1 MQRRQPLA
9 LFCNSQVYC
18 METTTNNDGSVL
30 ALPGA
35 QSGRKSSIDSGNLTP
50 NQIVALLDKYIIGQ
64 KDAKKSV
71 AIALRNR
78 LRRQNVSDDLRD
90 EIMPNNIIMIG
101 PTGVGKTEIAR
112 RLAKLAKAPFVKV
125 EASKFTEVGYV
136 GRDVESMIRDLVD
149 QSVAMVRS
157 ERSEEVREKAA
168 LLVEE
173 RLLDILLPP
182 VASSRDSEDDDVESE
197 EGALEQPSDDE
208 HDKSIEV
215 NRRSRRKMLERLRS
229 GKLEDR
235 QIEMDISS
243 DAPGGMMQVFGPLGQ
258 MEEIGGIM
266 QDLMSGLPRKRK
278 KRRVSIA
285 EARKLLEQE
294 EVQKLIDMD
303 SVVKEAIN
311 KVEQSGIVFIDE
323 IDKIA
328 SPSSGS
334 GGKGPDV
341 SREGVQR
348 DLLPIVEG
356 SNVAT
361 KHGMVKT
368 DHVLFIASGAFHVAK
383 PSDLIPELQGRFP
396 IRVELKSLTEED
408 FYLILT
414 QPENAL
420 IKQYS
425 ALLGTEG
432 VHLTFS
438 DGAIR
443 EIARIAARVNES
455 VENIGA
461 RRLHTIMT
469 NLLEELMFNIPENFS
484 DEHVEIDETMV
495 KEKLNH
501 VVADRDLSQYIL

>member
-1 MQRRQPLA
+1 MDM
-9 LFCNSQVYC
+9 STKS
-18 METTTNNDGSVL
+18 EGDVL
-30 ALPGA
+30 ALPEA
-35 QSGRKSSIDSGNLTP
+35 TKARQSAIASSNLTP
-50 NQIVALLDKYIIGQ
+50 NQIVSQLDKYIIGQ

-78 LRRQNVSDDLRD
+78 LRRQSVSDDLRD

-112 RLAKLAKAPFVKV
+112 RLAKLARAPFVKV

-182 VASSRDSEDDDVESE
+182 VASSQDSGDEESGDE
-197 EGALEQPSDDE
+197 EGSETPSRAE
-208 HDKSIEV
+208 PDKSLEV
-215 NRRSRRKMLERLRS
+215 NRRSRKKMLERLRN
-229 GKLEDR
+229 GKLEER
-235 QIEMDISS
+235 QIEMDTSGDS
-243 DAPGGMMQVFGPLGQ
+243 PGGMMQVFGPLGQ

-328 SPSSGS
+328 SPSSGA

-414 QPENAL
+414 QPDNAL

-425 ALLGTEG
+425 ALLATEG
-432 VHLTFS
+432 VTLTFS
-438 DGAIR
+438 EGAIR
-443 EIARIAARVNES
+443 EIARIAAQVNES

-484 DEHVEIDETMV
+484 DDHVEIDEAMV

>member
-1 MQRRQPLA
+1 
-9 LFCNSQVYC
+9 
-18 METTTNNDGSVL
+18 MEITTKGEGNVFLSPE
-30 ALPGA
+30 AH
-35 QSGRKSSIDSGNLTP
+35 SGINSSIAATNLTP
-50 NQIVALLDKYIIGQ
+50 NQIVSLLDKYIIGQ

-78 LRRQNVSDDLRD
+78 LRRQHVSDELRD

-157 ERSEEVREKAA
+157 EKSEEVREKAA

-182 VASSRDSEDDDVESE
+182 LSSSNSQENEMLNEEDAPAQTS
-197 EGALEQPSDDE
+197 ADE
-208 HDKSIEV
+208 HDKSLEV
-215 NRRSRRKMLERLRS
+215 NRRSRKKMLERLRN

-235 QIEMDISS
+235 QIEMDTTG
-243 DAPGGMMQVFGPLGQ
+243 DNPGGMMQVFGPLGQ

-328 SPSSGS
+328 APSSGA

-414 QPENAL
+414 QPDNAL

-425 ALLGTEG
+425 ALLATEG
-432 VHLTFS
+432 VELTFS

-443 EIARIAARVNES
+443 EIAKIAARVNES

-469 NLLEELMFNIPENFS
+469 NLLEELMFNIP
-484 DEHVEIDETMV
+484 
-495 KEKLNH
+495 
-501 VVADRDLSQYIL
+501 

>member
-1 MQRRQPLA
+1 M
-9 LFCNSQVYC
+9 
-18 METTTNNDGSVL
+18 TTKSEENVF
-30 ALPGA
+30 ALPEV
-35 QSGRKSSIDSGNLTP
+35 SGGGKSSIAASNLTP
-50 NQIVALLDKYIIGQ
+50 NQIVSLLDKYIIGQ

-78 LRRQNVSDDLRD
+78 LRRQNVGDDLRD

-157 ERSEEVREKAA
+157 EKSEEVREKAA
-168 LLVEE
+168 LLVED
-173 RLLDILLPP
+173 RLIDILLPP
-182 VASSRDSEDDDVESE
+182 VSSSRDSDDDEISGDEEALVTTSTDEDD
-197 EGALEQPSDDE
+197 PSV
-208 HDKSIEV
+208 EV

-235 QIEMDISS
+235 QIEMDISGDS
-243 DAPGGMMQVFGPLGQ
+243 PGGMMQIFGPLGQ

-303 SVVKEAIN
+303 TVVKEAIN

-328 SPSSGS
+328 APSSGS

-361 KHGMVKT
+361 KYGMVKT

-414 QPENAL
+414 QPKNAL
-420 IKQYS
+420 IKQYT

-432 VHLTFS
+432 VELSFS

-443 EIARIAARVNES
+443 EIARIAAQVNES

-469 NLLEELMFNIPENFS
+469 NLLEELMFNIPENFA
-484 DEHVEIDETMV
+484 EERVEIDETMV

>member
-1 MQRRQPLA
+1 
-9 LFCNSQVYC
+9 
-18 METTTNNDGSVL
+18 METTTNSEGSAL
-30 ALPGA
+30 ALPEARNG
-35 QSGRKSSIDSGNLTP
+35 SISSIAASNLTP
-50 NQIVALLDKYIIGQ
+50 NQIVSLLDKYIIGQ

-78 LRRQNVSDDLRD
+78 LRRQHVSDDLRD

-112 RLAKLAKAPFVKV
+112 RLAKLARAPFVKV

-182 VASSRDSEDDDVESE
+182 VASSRNAEDEDDASGENVTTESLS
-197 EGALEQPSDDE
+197 ADE
-208 HDKSIEV
+208 HDKSLEV
-215 NRRSRRKMLERLRS
+215 NRRSRRKMLERLRN

-235 QIEMDISS
+235 QIEMDISGDS
-243 DAPGGMMQVFGPLGQ
+243 PGGMMQVFGPLGQ

-328 SPSSGS
+328 SPSSGA

-425 ALLGTEG
+425 ALLATEG
-432 VHLTFS
+432 VDLTFS

-443 EIARIAARVNES
+443 EIARIAAQVNES

-484 DEHVEIDETMV
+484 DEQVEIDEIMV

-501 VVADRDLSQYIL
+501 VVSDRDLSQYIL

>member
-1 MQRRQPLA
+1 
-9 LFCNSQVYC
+9 
-18 METTTNNDGSVL
+18 METTMNSEGNAL
-30 ALPGA
+30 ALPEA
-35 QSGRKSSIDSGNLTP
+35 RSGKTSSIATSNLTP
-50 NQIVALLDKYIIGQ
+50 NQIVSLLDKYIIGQ

-78 LRRQNVSDDLRD
+78 LRRQHVSDDLRD

-112 RLAKLAKAPFVKV
+112 RLAKLARAPFVKV

-157 ERSEEVREKAA
+157 EKSEEVREKAV

-182 VASSRDSEDDDVESE
+182 VASSRNPEDDDEASGE
-197 EGALEQPSDDE
+197 EGTLEPRSTEE
-208 HDKSIEV
+208 HDKSLEV
-215 NRRSRRKMLERLRS
+215 NRRSRKKMLERLRN

-235 QIEMDISS
+235 QIEMDLSS
-243 DAPGGMMQVFGPLGQ
+243 DSPGGMMQVFGPLGQ

-266 QDLMSGLPRKRK
+266 QDLMSGMPRKRK

-425 ALLGTEG
+425 ALLATEG
-432 VHLTFS
+432 VDLTFS

-484 DEHVEIDETMV
+484 DEHVEIDEVMV